1 MHSRESK
8 VKMMSRTKARF
19 TEEPYLTQKEPG
31 EVTSAPDIPKSPLTL
46 RTWKDKQA
54 MGLVRASLWLS
65 KLSMV
70 EKGKAITTKL
80 EEEEEDLQALIAQI
94 EAQDEEE
101 EMFPKS
107 FRW

>member
-1 MHSRESK
+1 
-8 VKMMSRTKARF
+8 
-19 TEEPYLTQKEPG
+19 
-31 EVTSAPDIPKSPLTL
+31 
-46 RTWKDKQA
+46 
-54 MGLVRASLWLS
+54 
-65 KLSMV
+65 MV

-107 FRW
+107 FR